1 MEAVLSDV
9 TALAYWRSHSE
20 SLGEVLIPRRMT
32 PKRKGRPS
40 IDAPSATTATD
51 IASWGLADPEDIHLL
66 VSSKASRRRVSG
78 VTCTISSCEFPAHSF
93 ARTLGQ
99 VYVVSPELLF
109 IQLAQQL
116 SLAALLEVG
125 YELCG
130 TYRLGETPAYGME
143 PLTSTAAI
151 KSYAQRAQGMR
162 GQPAALQACQWLADG
177 SGSPAETALSIMF
190 RLPYR
195 HGGYG
200 LGKPLLNHEIKLNE
214 NAEHIL
220 GRKTMRPDFYWVE
233 AKHPAEYDGRRY
245 HSSDEQAEYDERRR
259 NAYAAMNM
267 NVTVLTTRHLYD
279 LDLLDEMVKTIRTNT
294 KIRQR
299 RLPEGYDFKHREL
312 YEETCSYWLELKRGN
327 LSSAELAWRA
337 SRYDAPDEPW

>member
-1 MEAVLSDV
+1 MEAVLSDT
-9 TALAYWRSHSE
+9 TALAYWRSHSDG
-20 SLGEVLIPRRMT
+20 LGDVLIPRRMA

-40 IDAPSATTATD
+40 IDVPSTTTASD
-51 IASWGLADPEDIHLL
+51 IASWGLADRENVHLL
-66 VSSKASRRRVSG
+66 VTNKDDRRRLKGVSYIVCG
-78 VTCTISSCEFPAHSF
+78 SEFPANSF
-93 ARTLGQ
+93 VRALGQ
-99 VYVVSPELLF
+99 VYVVRPELMF

-116 SLAALLEVG
+116 SLAALLELG

-143 PLTSTAAI
+143 PLTNTAAI
-151 KSYAQRAQGMR
+151 RSYAQRAQGMR

-214 NAEHIL
+214 NAERIL
-220 GRKTMRPDFYWVE
+220 GRKTMRPDFYWAE

-245 HSSDEQAEYDERRR
+245 HSSDEQA
-259 NAYAAMNM
+259 
-267 NVTVLTTRHLYD
+267 
-279 LDLLDEMVKTIRTNT
+279 
-294 KIRQR
+294 
-299 RLPEGYDFKHREL
+299 
-312 YEETCSYWLELKRGN
+312 
-327 LSSAELAWRA
+327 SS
-337 SRYDAPDEPW
+337 